1 MAMHSGHGKRQ
12 LLVRLSV
19 LLVVGFLTTSL
30 VSYFVSRAS
39 LRKHVTSTALPLTS
53 DNIYSEIRKDLLQPI
68 LISSLMAND
77 TFLRDW
83 ILSGEQDE
91 AVIAKY
97 LSEIRTKYDL
107 FASFLV
113 SERTRTYYYA
123 DGVLKQVQPEEERD
137 EWYFRVR
144 EMPTDYEIN
153 IDPDMA
159 NRDAVTI
166 FINHKIYDYDNIFIG
181 ATGVGLTTSAVSALM
196 ESYRSKYGCDIYL
209 VGPDGVVILA
219 GASTDAHNKNLH
231 DLEGFSSVA
240 DEILSKYGAAL
251 TYRKHGETVHLHAR
265 FIPELNWHL
274 LVERTEVGVV
284 ENIYSALLLNI
295 VLCAIITAIAI
306 ALTIVAINVYQK
318 INQQQQEEIVARH
331 EELLRQNSKLEHAL
345 GHVRTLQGVLPICM
359 HCHKIRTDEESWQR
373 IESYIEAHSDAL
385 VSHGLCPECLSKHYP
400 EYDDP

>member
-1 MAMHSGHGKRQ
+1 MAMHSEHGKRQ

-83 ILSGEQDE
+83 ILSGEQDD
-91 AVIAKY
+91 AVVAKY

-123 DGVLKQVQPEEERD
+123 DGVLKHVQPDEERD

-144 EMPTDYEIN
+144 EMPADYEIN

-159 NRDAVTI
+159 NRDAMTI
-166 FINHKIYDYDNIFIG
+166 FINHKVYDYDNNFIG
-181 ATGVGLTTSAVSALM
+181 ATGVGLTTSAVRSLM
-196 ESYRSKYGCDIYL
+196 ESYGVKYGCNIYL
-209 VGPDGVVILA
+209 TARDGTIAIA
-219 GASTDAHNKNLH
+219 GASAATQSRNIRE
-231 DLEGFSSVA
+231 LEGIASIA
-240 DEILSKYGAAL
+240 GEILSSDEATLKY
-251 TYRKHGETVHLHAR
+251 RSQGETVHVYTR
-265 FIPELNWHL
+265 FIPELDLYL
-274 LVERTEVGVV
+274 LVEQPEVGVIR
-284 ENIYSALLLNI
+284 NIYGALLLNLT
-295 VLCAIITAIAI
+295 LCAAVTAIAI
-306 ALTIVAINVYQK
+306 ALTIMSINVYQK
-318 INQQQQEEIVARH
+318 VNQQQKAEIVARH

-345 GHVRTLQGVLPICM
+345 AHVRTLQGVLPICM